1 MDNILTQERL
11 LEELEKFKFTLEN
24 FDYSDIKNIIFINLD
39 SLYCYIENIE
49 DNPFKLQYKKLQNIL
64 DIIEPYIPFTTENEY
79 VNITDM
85 NENFTELEDIK
96 RAFSAKK
103 RFNFINYIRS
113 ITTESEWQDVI
124 SICKDIRNTYERY
137 TSYV

>member
-85 NENFTELEDIK
+85 NEDFTELEDIK

>member
-79 VNITDM
+79 INMTDM
-85 NENFTELEDIK
+85 NENFTDLEDIK
-96 RAFSAKK
+96 RAFSQKK
-103 RFNFINYIRS
+103 RINFINYIRT

-124 SICKDIRNTYERY
+124 NICKDIRNTYERY
-137 TSYV
+137 ISYV

>member
-1 MDNILTQERL
+1 MDSILTQERL

-64 DIIEPYIPFTTENEY
+64 DIIEPYIPFTTENEF

-85 NENFTELEDIK
+85 NENFTDLEDIK

-124 SICKDIRNTYERY
+124 NICKDIRNTYERY

>member
-11 LEELEKFKFTLEN
+11 LEELEKFKFTLKN

-49 DNPFKLQYKKLQNIL
+49 DNPFKLQYTKLQNIL
-64 DIIEPYIPFTTENEY
+64 DIIEPYIPFTTENEF

-85 NENFTELEDIK
+85 NDNFTDLEDIK
-96 RAFSAKK
+96 HAFSAKK
-103 RFNFINYIRS
+103 RFNFINYVRS
-113 ITTESEWQDVI
+113 LTTESEWQDVI

-137 TSYV
+137 TSYI

>member
-11 LEELEKFKFTLEN
+11 LEELEKFKFTLKN

-64 DIIEPYIPFTTENEY
+64 DIIEPYIPFTTENEF

-85 NENFTELEDIK
+85 NDSFTDLEDIK
-96 RAFSAKK
+96 HAFSAKK
-103 RFNFINYIRS
+103 RFNFINYVRS
-113 ITTESEWQDVI
+113 LTTESEWQDVI

-137 TSYV
+137 TSYI

>member
-79 VNITDM
+79 INMTDM
-85 NENFTELEDIK
+85 NENFTDLEDIK
-96 RAFSAKK
+96 RAFSQKK
-103 RFNFINYIRS
+103 RINFINYIRT

-124 SICKDIRNTYERY
+124 NICKDIRNTYEQY
-137 TSYV
+137 ISYV

>member
-39 SLYCYIENIE
+39 SLYCYIESIE

-124 SICKDIRNTYERY
+124 SICKDIRNTYEQY

>member
-11 LEELEKFKFTLEN
+11 LEELEKFKFTLKN

-64 DIIEPYIPFTTENEY
+64 DIIEPYIPFTTENEF

-85 NENFTELEDIK
+85 NDNFTDLEDIK
-96 RAFSAKK
+96 HAFSAKK
-103 RFNFINYIRS
+103 RFNFINYVRS
-113 ITTESEWQDVI
+113 LTTESEWQDVI

-137 TSYV
+137 TSYI

>member
-39 SLYCYIENIE
+39 SLYCYIESIE